1 MASSSPE
8 RYRLL
13 DDPPVIVAQDWPSIM
28 LHVERGHAVEPGE
41 RDKYPDQSIFLDGV
55 YTGPAF
61 LDNERR
67 QYSLDHHAGC
77 VRAFTLATCEQA
89 TVMLM
94 QGLPLWE
101 GEWHVY
107 VNEPDLDAMLAA
119 WVLMN
124 HHALT
129 HDDYAMLRKA
139 MPLIRVE
146 GVIDAY
152 GFDKA
157 LLSGLPRRIYE
168 AHKKRIDK
176 LRAEEKRLRN
186 EGGWDTVDVQTF
198 SLGLLERLDADLFP
212 RGLPR
217 SGGIET
223 QDQAALPSRKVAVL
237 VRSTLGIYEV
247 EEQLKEPYKG
257 ELAAIVLDKGDG
269 RMTLRLADAFL
280 PKNLRDVYG
289 ALNQSDPNVEGE
301 DGNAWGGSDDIG
313 GSPRRTGSGLS
324 GKQVLDVVSSVF
336 RGNDEPAAPA
346 AQAPEESPADPG

>member
-1 MASSSPE
+1 MTIPGTHPA
-8 RYRLL
+8 RYALEG
-13 DDPPVIVAQDWPSIM
+13 DPPSIVNRDWPSIY
-28 LHVERGHAVEPGE
+28 LHVERGLTVGQDE
-41 RDKYPDQSIFLDGV
+41 RESYPRQCIFLDGV
-55 YTGPAF
+55 FAGPAF

-89 TVMLM
+89 TVVLM
-94 QGLPLWE
+94 QGIPLGE

-107 VNEPDLDAMLAA
+107 VNEPDLDAMIAA

-124 HHALT
+124 HHALS
-129 HDDYAMLRKA
+129 HDDYHLLRKA

-176 LRAEEKRLRN
+176 LRAPERKLRKK
-186 EGGWDTVDVQTF
+186 GGWDGIDPLAF
-198 SLGLLERLDADLFP
+198 SLDQLERLDAALFP

-217 SGGIET
+217 IGPVEAA
-223 QDQAALPSRKVAVL
+223 DQRRLPSRKVAVL
-237 VRSTLGIYEV
+237 VRSKAGIYEV
-247 EEQLKEPYKG
+247 EEALRDQYKG
-257 ELAAIVLDKGDG
+257 ELAAIVLDSGNE
-269 RMTLRLADAFL
+269 RMTLRLVDAFM

-289 ALNQSDPNVEGE
+289 ELNARDPRVQLPEGNV
-301 DGNAWGGSDDIG
+301 WGGSDDIG
-313 GSPRRTGSGLS
+313 GSPRKSGTGLS
-324 GKQVLDVVSSVF
+324 GQEVLEVVSAVF
-336 RGNDEPAAPA
+336 RGENGASGQDAHR
-346 AQAPEESPADPG
+346 